1 MEKQKHLK
9 LSLEKALEAYTKG
22 DKARKQ
28 FLIDLYG
35 KEYFLTDVKERV
47 IDYPS
52 ACKELNILQLT
63 EDHFAFMGND
73 AKRYFNRH
81 QLTIIIRALNEGWEP
96 DFTNSEYKYYNYPY
110 WNTSTSGF
118 SSGVV
123 GCCGAASVG
132 SDLMFKSRELAE
144 YAYKIATKQ
153 YIAYHFNK

>member
-1 MEKQKHLK
+1 MKEQKHLK

-35 KEYFLTDVKERV
+35 KEYFLTDIKDRV

-52 ACKELNILQLT
+52 ACKELNIQQLT
-63 EDHFAFMGND
+63 VDHFAFMGND

-96 DFTNSEYKYYNYPY
+96 DFTDSTYKWYNYPY
-110 WNTSTSGF
+110 QQSNGF
-118 SSGVV
+118 SSCVLCITYV
-123 GCCGAASVG
+123 TSVG
-132 SDLMFKSRELAE
+132 SDLMLKSKELTE
-144 YAYKIATKQ
+144 YAWKIAKTQ

>member
-1 MEKQKHLK
+1 MEKQKHLE

-35 KEYFLTDVKERV
+35 KEHFLTDVKERV

-63 EDHFAFMGND
+63 EDHFAFMGKD

-81 QLTIIIRALNEGWEP
+81 QLTIIIRALNEAWEP
-96 DFTNSEYKYYNYPY
+96 DFTDSNYKWYNYPY
-110 WNTSTSGF
+110 QQSNSF
-118 SSGVV
+118 SSRVIFDIRH
-123 GCCGAASVG
+123 ATVG
-132 SDLMFKSRELAE
+132 SDLMFKSKELTE
-144 YAYKIATKQ
+144 YAWKIAKTQ

>member
-1 MEKQKHLK
+1 MEKQKHLE

-35 KEYFLTDVKERV
+35 KEHFLTDVKQRV

-63 EDHFAFMGND
+63 IDHFAFMGND

-96 DFTNSEYKYYNYPY
+96 DFTDTEYKYYNYPY
-110 WNTSTSGF
+110 WKSSINGF
-118 SSGVV
+118 SSRVTSYFYDAV
-123 GCCGAASVG
+123 VG
-132 SDLMFKSRELAE
+132 SDLMFKNRELAE